1 MTAGHLTMSHKNRIF
16 FPRKEKNVSFMPFL
30 GCAGAFCRQSMD
42 TEDRDSKHPLLPGES
57 YQSPLGE
64 AIWCG
69 VTEESL
75 SHNHGRSWQQI
86 SDENNCVVKDP

>member
-1 MTAGHLTMSHKNRIF
+1 
-16 FPRKEKNVSFMPFL
+16 MPFL
-30 GCAGAFCRQSMD
+30 GCAGAFCRQSVD

-75 SHNHGRSWQQI
+75 SYNHGRS
-86 SDENNCVVKDP
+86 

>member
-1 MTAGHLTMSHKNRIF
+1 
-16 FPRKEKNVSFMPFL
+16 MPFL
-30 GCAGAFCRQSMD
+30 GCAGAFCRQSVD

-64 AIWCG
+64 TIWCG

-75 SHNHGRSWQQI
+75 SYNHGRSWQSYYCSYKCQQI
-86 SDENNCVVKDP
+86 SDENNCVVKDFLNAEVHSTRK

>member
-1 MTAGHLTMSHKNRIF
+1 
-16 FPRKEKNVSFMPFL
+16 MPFL
-30 GCAGAFCRQSMD
+30 GCAGALCRQSVD

-75 SHNHGRSWQQI
+75 SHDHGRSWQQI
-86 SDENNCVVKDP
+86 SDENNCVVKDPSMQRSTQRVNKTD